1 MNSESYPDLFFGLK
15 GGFNNFGIV
24 TKFSMRAVPQTPVF
38 GGVLIYFPPQFDALA
53 QAFGNFQNN
62 NKDLKA
68 QIIGFITATGG
79 QFAFIVYL
87 FYDAPTIPS
96 GIFDEFLGIEH
107 VGNHQT
113 QSYSS
118 FFKSTYFSG
127 ISDLQ

>member
-15 GGFNNFGIV
+15 GGLNNFGIV
-24 TKFSMRAVPQTPVF
+24 TNFRMRAVPQTQVCA
-38 GGVLIYFPPQFDALA
+38 GVLLYSLPEFDALA

-68 QIIGFITATGG
+68 QIIGFLVATGG
-79 QFAFIVYL
+79 QFGFLVNM

-96 GIFDEFLGIEH
+96 GIFNEFLALPH
-107 VGNHQT
+107 LGNFQT

-118 FFKSTYFSG
+118 FIKSTYLSG
-127 ISDLQ
+127 VSDLR